1 MVVLDK
7 FCSQGCLYIS
17 YIQNGCKEPS
27 KSKNFDSKVIS
38 PRKSPMRISQS
49 SNIPLRNE
57 TPIELGK
64 LEKLE
69 CPFKVEQF

>member
-1 MVVLDK
+1 MDEEE
-7 FCSQGCLYIS
+7 S
-17 YIQNGCKEPS
+17 S
-27 KSKNFDSKVIS
+27 KSKSLDTKVIS

-49 SNIPLRNE
+49 SNIPQKNE